1 MKIEI
6 IKRASLEVLR
16 AEAIDERSV
25 VVDERLR
32 HGEDPW
38 EFMQEIPTVDELVM
52 WLLRRDWLTDHGGI
66 KLDDA
71 GEHEL
76 LVAIGD
82 AYPGLRETANR
93 YLHYRHI
100 GP

>member
-1 MKIEI
+1 MNIEI
-6 IKRASLEVLR
+6 IRRASLEVLR

-52 WLLRRDWLTDHGGI
+52 WLLRRDWITDHGGV
-66 KLDDA
+66 KLSTDD
-71 GEHEL
+71 EQRL
-76 LVAIGD
+76 LRAIGD
-82 AYPGLRETANR
+82 AYPGLRETASQ
-93 YLHYRHI
+93 YLQ
-100 GP
+100 